1 MSTQITDHIRAR
13 GLMRPDESRW
23 HIVIGA
29 LVLMLVFDL
38 LALAVYVM
46 PPKYTAESVV
56 AIRPV
61 QTAETSTDDLK
72 LIANE
77 LAVYLSNQSIQDY
90 VSSDSADSSFDVR
103 VDPDTATVRISAT
116 TSSPAQSINAADR
129 LAELAQSKATDRATT
144 DSLSQASDN
153 PLGEGPPRLMFLAAA
168 LAMTIG
174 LGATLLIMRRPEA

>member
-13 GLMRPDESRW
+13 GLRPGESRW
-23 HIVIGA
+23 PIVAGA
-29 LVLMLVFDL
+29 LALMLVFDL

-90 VSSDSADSSFDVR
+90 VTSDSSDSSFDVR

-129 LAELAQSKATDRATT
+129 LAELAQSKATDSQLEDVT
-144 DSLSQASDN
+144 DTL
-153 PLGEGPPRLMFLAAA
+153 L
-168 LAMTIG
+168 LAMHDLRTV
-174 LGATLLIMRRPEA
+174 LVRKKADRLTKDDQAAE

>member
-1 MSTQITDHIRAR
+1 MSTQTTDLSRAR
-13 GLMRPDESRW
+13 SLVRPGESRW
-23 HIVIGA
+23 VLVAGA
-29 LVLMLVFDL
+29 LLLMLVFDV

-61 QTAETSTDDLK
+61 ETAETSTDDLK

-90 VSSDSADSSFDVR
+90 VSSDSEDSSFDVR

-116 TSSPAQSINAADR
+116 TSNPAQSISAADR

-153 PLGEGPPRLMFLAAA
+153 PLDEGPPRLMYLAAA
-168 LAMTIG
+168 LAVTLG
-174 LGATLLIMRRPEA
+174 LGATLLIMRRPGA